1 LSASEV
7 AVLVEDGSAVQLDVL
22 RVETTDQRLTILDVI
37 EQTLGH
43 EWVFIKIHQVRRLAR
58 HHGGHQ

>member
-22 RVETTDQRLTILDVI
+22 RVETTDQCLTILDVV

-43 EWVFIKIHQVRRLAR
+43 EWVFIEIHQVRRLTR
-58 HHGGHQ
+58 HHGGRQ